1 MYAENIFNV
10 CNFKPPNSG
19 IELAALKNINIIYHT
34 NSISAYPKWA
44 ILFFTIEHMN
54 KAKINKSI
62 SNPVN
67 KNKKSMISLSRY
79 SKIFVIKK

>member
-1 MYAENIFNV
+1 MYAKNICNV
-10 CNFKPPNSG
+10 CNSKSPNSG
-19 IELAALKNINIIYHT
+19 IELAALKNINTIYHT

-44 ILFFTIEHMN
+44 ILFFTMEYMN

-79 SKIFVIKK
+79 VKIFVIKK